1 MSVEK
6 TSIII
11 FGFKEKQM
19 DYENYFNC
27 GFIIIRGM
35 TTSWTPSIT
44 LCYINFFG
52 RLYSRQNFTSSK
64 FSLG

>member
-35 TTSWTPSIT
+35 TTS
-44 LCYINFFG
+44 
-52 RLYSRQNFTSSK
+52 
-64 FSLG
+64 